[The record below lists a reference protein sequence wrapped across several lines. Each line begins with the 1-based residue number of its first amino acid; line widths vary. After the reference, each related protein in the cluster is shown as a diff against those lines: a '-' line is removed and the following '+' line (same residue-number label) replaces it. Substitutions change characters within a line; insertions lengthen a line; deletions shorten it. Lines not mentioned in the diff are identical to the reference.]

1 MNINELKGKDTITN
15 YLNRSVVMLGFLIN
29 QKERKELE
37 YLIKREMDEI
47 LFDLKDERI
56 DHVVKRSMKE
66 RYKILF
72 SLFKRVASPSE
83 CMKYMTTDKKT
94 SRKSY

>member
-1 MNINELKGKDTITN
+1 
-15 YLNRSVVMLGFLIN
+15 MLGFLVS

-47 LFDLKDERI
+47 LFDMKDERI
-56 DHVVKRSMKE
+56 DHVVKRSMSE

-72 SLFKRVASPSE
+72 SLFKRVAPPAE
-83 CMKYMTTDKKT
+83 CMKYMTTEKGASK
-94 SRKSY
+94 KSY

>member
-1 MNINELKGKDTITN
+1 
-15 YLNRSVVMLGFLIN
+15 MLGFLIN
-29 QKERKELE
+29 QKESKELE

-72 SLFKRVASPSE
+72 SLFKRVASPAE
-83 CMKYMTTDKKT
+83 CMKYMSSDKKA

>member
-1 MNINELKGKDTITN
+1 VDGKDTITN
-15 YLNRSVVMLGFLIN
+15 NLNRSVVMLGFLIN

-47 LFDLKDERI
+47 LFDLRDERI

-72 SLFKRVASPSE
+72 SLFKRVASPAE
-83 CMKYMTTDKKT
+83 CLKYMATDKEA

>member
-1 MNINELKGKDTITN
+1 MEGKDTITN
-15 YLNRSVVMLGFLIN
+15 NLNRSVVMLGFLIN

-72 SLFKRVASPSE
+72 SLFKRVASPAE
-83 CMKYMTTDKKT
+83 CMKYMVTDNKV

>member
-1 MNINELKGKDTITN
+1 MLGILINE
-15 YLNRSVVMLGFLIN
+15 
-29 QKERKELE
+29 KEVKEIQ

-56 DHVVKRSMKE
+56 DHIVKRAMEE

-72 SLFKRVASPSE
+72 TLFKRVASPTE
-83 CMKYMTTDKKT
+83 CLKYIRKKT
-94 SRKSY
+94 NKTNKVHQQKNFK

>member
-1 MNINELKGKDTITN
+1 MIGMMISGKEESEI
-15 YLNRSVVMLGFLIN
+15 R
-29 QKERKELE
+29 

-56 DHVVKRSMKE
+56 EHVVKRAMEE

-72 SLFKRVASPSE
+72 SLFKRMAPPVECFRYMPS
-83 CMKYMTTDKKT
+83 KQKQVK
-94 SRKSY
+94 RG

>member
-1 MNINELKGKDTITN
+1 M
-15 YLNRSVVMLGFLIN
+15 
-29 QKERKELE
+29 E

-56 DHVVKRSMKE
+56 EHIVKRSMKE

-72 SLFKRVASPSE
+72 SLFKRVAIPNE
-83 CMKYMTTDKKT
+83 CLKYMPIFDKSQQKE
-94 SRKSY
+94 SN

>member
-1 MNINELKGKDTITN
+1 
-15 YLNRSVVMLGFLIN
+15 MLGFLIN

>member
-1 MNINELKGKDTITN
+1 
-15 YLNRSVVMLGFLIN
+15 MLGLLIDEREM
-29 QKERKELE
+29 KEIE

-56 DHVVKRSMKE
+56 DHIVKRSMGE

-72 SLFKRVASPSE
+72 SLFKRIASDRD
-83 CMKYMTTDKKT
+83 CIKYMPALQMKEL
-94 SRKSY
+94 